1 MLYKSKNIFGSL
13 MLLETSQ
20 ANQHVNKE
28 SYENFLML
36 TKSNIYNKNVVVGF
50 IIWDTNGSP
59 LTSDAKNCSLNW
71 VLQAESLVLIVGLQ
85 AGMLF

>member
-1 MLYKSKNIFGSL
+1 

-28 SYENFLML
+28 SYENFLIL

-50 IIWDTNGSP
+50 II
-59 LTSDAKNCSLNW
+59 
-71 VLQAESLVLIVGLQ
+71 
-85 AGMLF
+85 

>member
-59 LTSDAKNCSLNW
+59 LISDAKNCSLNW
-71 VLQAESLVLIVGLQ
+71 VLQVESLVLIVGLKD
-85 AGMLF
+85 GMLF